1 MGIPAGTQKQN
12 EKSFHL
18 EPVGFAYNSLGTRQ
32 LLEHNPR
39 APHLTMLR
47 IATVLGLLAAFVPL
61 SVASPV
67 ATLESRQNSKTEVY
81 VRIEGATTTLF
92 EGKVPT
98 QGHDVTSASGGTHHC
113 DGTNN
118 GQNPVPGPTC
128 TSALADVAAL
138 SGVFSWDGTWDSNF
152 DDFFVT
158 RIGGTSQT
166 SSQFWGLL
174 LNWQFTPVGG
184 CQQQVAAGD
193 TILWAFDA
201 FSKTYFLKLD
211 GPASAKVG
219 VPVQVRVTD
228 GSSGVS
234 ISGASITG
242 SGASLISASDNNG
255 YATVTFTSAGTRKIK
270 AQRSDSLRS
279 NALAVT
285 VTAA

>member
-1 MGIPAGTQKQN
+1 MQ
-12 EKSFHL
+12 
-18 EPVGFAYNSLGTRQ
+18 
-32 LLEHNPR
+32 
-39 APHLTMLR
+39 
-47 IATVLGLLAAFVPL
+47 
-61 SVASPV
+61 
-67 ATLESRQNSKTEVY
+67 
-81 VRIEGATTTLF
+81 
-92 EGKVPT
+92 
-98 QGHDVTSASGGTHHC
+98 
-113 DGTNN
+113 
-118 GQNPVPGPTC
+118 
-128 TSALADVAAL
+128 
-138 SGVFSWDGTWDSNF
+138 
-152 DDFFVT
+152 
-158 RIGGTSQT
+158 
-166 SSQFWGLL
+166 
-174 LNWQFTPVGG
+174 VGG

-219 VPVQVRVTD
+219 VPVQGIPRQLPSISGAYTTFIVRVTD